1 MTVLLVGPIN
11 SGSAAGADGLA
22 TANGNSESTLKGAVK
37 AVYVK
42 YNDTPPATTDVTVR
56 SVGTSPSAPTY
67 NLLSI
72 ANAVVDGW
80 FYPRVAVHD
89 VSGAAISGQ
98 YSEQVIYDYVNVV
111 IAGANAGDSA
121 DVWILLEY

>member
-1 MTVLLVGPIN
+1 MTVSLVGPIN
-11 SGSAAGADGLA
+11 SGSAAGGDGVA
-22 TANGNSESTLKGAVK
+22 TANGNSDSLLKGSVMAI
-37 AVYVK
+37 YVK
-42 YNDTPPATTDVTVR
+42 YNDTPPATTDVTVK

-67 NLLSI
+67 NLLSV
-72 ANAVVDGW
+72 ANAITDGW

-111 IAGANAGDSA
+111 IAGANAGDSV
-121 DVWILLEY
+121 DVWLLLEF